1 MRTLLKLLG
10 IVLGV
15 AALLAIVALATLY
28 LVSERR
34 IDRRYEV
41 AAEDI
46 ALPSDPGAIERGAH
60 VAILRGCTA
69 CHGGDLAG
77 RTFVDDTMLGR
88 VYAPNL
94 TPTGHGEHM
103 TPADWERAVRHG
115 VGHDGRS
122 LIIMPA
128 LELHGLGAADLGDLI
143 VYMRSL
149 DPVEQSWPAPRV
161 GPVGRMLLVFDAAD
175 IVPAEHIDH
184 RAPHPPAPAVAA
196 TPEYGG
202 YLASSCTGCHKPD
215 FAGGPIPGE
224 KGAVAA
230 NLTMDEATG
239 LGRWSEADFVKT
251 LRTGMRPDGSALN
264 PVMPWQITAQMTD
277 VELSAIWNYLKTL
290 PVLPERTG

>member
-10 IVLGV
+10 IVLGAAAV
-15 AALLAIVALATLY
+15 LAAVAIAALYFA
-28 LVSERR
+28 SERR
-34 IDRRYEV
+34 LDRRYEV

-46 ALPSDPGAIERGAH
+46 ALPSDASAIERGAH
-60 VAILRGCTA
+60 VAVLRGCTA
-69 CHGGDLAG
+69 CHGGDLGSRA
-77 RTFVDDTMLGR
+77 FVDDAMLGR

-94 TPTGHGEHM
+94 TPTGHGGHM
-103 TPADWERAVRHG
+103 TPADWERAVRYG

-128 LELHGLGAADLGDLI
+128 LELHELGDADLGDLI
-143 VYMRSL
+143 VYMQSL
-149 DPVEQSWPAPRV
+149 KSVEQSWPAPRV
-161 GPVGRMLLVFDAAD
+161 GPVGRMLLVFDKAD

-184 RAPHPPAPAVAA
+184 GAPHAPAPAMAA

-202 YLASSCTGCHKPD
+202 YLASSCTGCHKSD

-239 LGRWSEADFVKT
+239 LGRWSEADF
-251 LRTGMRPDGSALN
+251 
-264 PVMPWQITAQMTD
+264 
-277 VELSAIWNYLKTL
+277 
-290 PVLPERTG
+290 